1 MHRIRR
7 ARSGAGRGD
16 SDRTAVEA
24 AAEETAVPACVV
36 VWRGPSRVAV
46 GERPRRG
53 GDGSE
58 GGGGEGGGSEGSG
71 GDSDSGGGSGGRDG
85 GGGVCGCLARAVA
98 GGVGRA
104 PTTAASASVAAT
116 ATAMTV
122 RAAAARAAAAR
133 VAAAT
138 ATAVEAAAEE
148 TAVAAM
154 GMAWRGRWHPS
165 KGGSGGVFIWVTC
178 EERGG
183 DANAIR
189 HARA

>member
-16 SDRTAVEA
+16 SDR
-24 AAEETAVPACVV
+24 
-36 VWRGPSRVAV
+36 
-46 GERPRRG
+46 
-53 GDGSE
+53 
-58 GGGGEGGGSEGSG
+58 
-71 GDSDSGGGSGGRDG
+71 
-85 GGGVCGCLARAVA
+85 
-98 GGVGRA
+98 
-104 PTTAASASVAAT
+104 
-116 ATAMTV
+116 
-122 RAAAARAAAAR
+122 
-133 VAAAT
+133 
-138 ATAVEAAAEE
+138 TAVEAAAEE